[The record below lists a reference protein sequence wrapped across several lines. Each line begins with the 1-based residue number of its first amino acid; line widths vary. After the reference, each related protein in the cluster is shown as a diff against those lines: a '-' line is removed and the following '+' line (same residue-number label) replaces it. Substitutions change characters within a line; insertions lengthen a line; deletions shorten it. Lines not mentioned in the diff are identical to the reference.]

1 MTLFEELLQPVS
13 ATVSTGGWADLL
25 VILIAFALAILVR
38 RISWYLARPFVGL
51 GQMASRKRQLS
62 EERRHTLQG
71 LFASVVTFFAFVI
84 AIFFA
89 LSRFI
94 DTNTLVW
101 IAGLF
106 SAAFG
111 LGARPLVS
119 DFLSGIGFLF
129 EDTFDVGEKVEFNAG
144 QKVEGVIE
152 AVRLR
157 TTRIRAPEGEIYT
170 VPNGEIRVVRNFSRG
185 TFSIARITLTV
196 AANDLQH
203 TLEQLEGLAEEAVL
217 HLPNLL
223 EPWHV
228 YSESG
233 ALGATTELT
242 IVAKARFGRA
252 AEMRPRLLTF
262 VQERLSNENIH
273 LAG

>member
-62 EERRHTLQG
+62 EERRQTLQG

-152 AVRLR
+152 AVKLR

-196 AANDLQH
+196 AASDLQH
-203 TLEQLEGLAEEAVL
+203 TLEQLEAMAEEAVL

-262 VQERLSNENIH
+262 VQERLSGKNIH